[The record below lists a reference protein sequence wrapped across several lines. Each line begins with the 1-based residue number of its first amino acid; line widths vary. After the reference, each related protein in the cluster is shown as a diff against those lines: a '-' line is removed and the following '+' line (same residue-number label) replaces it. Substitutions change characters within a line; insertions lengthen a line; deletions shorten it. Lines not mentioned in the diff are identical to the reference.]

1 MISAPQYGNVFAGWR
16 ASAIGQWNAYT
27 RHHFVEGLK
36 DGSLPRA
43 AFLYYLQQDYI
54 FLVHFARAW
63 AVAVAK
69 SDTLREMKVAA
80 TTVDAL
86 VNHEMQLH
94 VDICAREGID
104 EEQLFSAREAPQ
116 NLAYTRYVLDC
127 GYSGGF
133 LDLMAALAPCVLGYG
148 EIGLRL
154 SAESSS
160 PTYQRWI
167 QTYGGSDYQDVCR
180 DVGAMIDE
188 AVEHR
193 LGPRFITAPQWTTLC
208 RIFQTAT
215 ELEAGFW
222 GMGLEAK

>member
-16 ASAIGQWNAYT
+16 ASASGPWKAYT
-27 RHHFVEGLK
+27 RHRFVEGLK

-43 AFLYYLQQDYI
+43 AFLNYLQQDYI

-94 VDICAREGID
+94 VEICAKEGIS

-116 NLAYTRYVLDC
+116 NLAYTRYVLDR

-167 QTYGGSDYQDVCR
+167 QTYGGSEYQDVCR

-222 GMGLEAK
+222 GMGLEAT